1 MRVVVS
7 PSHESAFHNHNFLTR
22 AQQNASK
29 HLEGRQPEGVT
40 AVLDA
45 ESAEKVAVH
54 GEHDKT
60 PGESSDTLS
69 TRVCHTRDLE
79 SERDGC
85 ECENGV

>member
-1 MRVVVS
+1 VVLQ
-7 PSHESAFHNHNFLTR
+7 PPRKKACRNHNFLTT

-45 ESAEKVAVH
+45 ESAEEVAVH

-60 PGESSDTLS
+60 PDKCSNTLS
-69 TRVCHTRDLE
+69 TRVCHTWDLE
-79 SERDGC
+79 SKRDGC
-85 ECENGV
+85 KSKDGI